1 MYILYDMLTHRGA
14 CVKSAALTRSGR
26 AVDGQREQGEEFCY
40 VFNNLGE
47 DTKYGFRIKTF
58 NEGVEEGSEWS
69 EVVTVTTLPP
79 EEEDPVVTE
88 VPLTTPPPVTVIT
101 PSVSSSSRA
110 PDVSPTTPVA
120 IISDSSSEPEQ
131 EPEKEDPNTE
141 MSQTVT
147 NSENNYKSLVVIV
160 IGLLCGIIFLG
171 VLITAVVYKMKI
183 VRLKRQV
190 LYPV

>member
-1 MYILYDMLTHRGA
+1 MYILYNMLTHRGA
-14 CVKSAALTRSGR
+14 CVKSAALTRSVR
-26 AVDGQREQGEEFCY
+26 AVGEQSKQGEEFCY

-58 NEGVEEGSEWS
+58 NEGVEDGSEWS

-88 VPLTTPPPVTVIT
+88 GPDTTPPPVTVIT
-101 PSVSSSSRA
+101 PSVSSSSGA